1 MTEHMSA
8 HLGLLP
14 LDERVK
20 KMAEIDRKAAE
31 YEQQQRDAAELRRV
45 ENQRQ
50 ELERHLTERGRR
62 YVENTGA
69 VPSEVTVA
77 GWRDE
82 WAAEKEAEHE
92 AERQK
97 RYDAAADDGIF

>member
-1 MTEHMSA
+1 MTE

-31 YEQQQRDAAELRRV
+31 YEQHQRDKAERRRV
-45 ENQRQ
+45 EARRQ

-69 VPSEVTVA
+69 VPSEATVA

-82 WAAEKEAEHE
+82 WAAEHEAEHE

-97 RYDAAADDGIF
+97 RYDVAAADDGIF